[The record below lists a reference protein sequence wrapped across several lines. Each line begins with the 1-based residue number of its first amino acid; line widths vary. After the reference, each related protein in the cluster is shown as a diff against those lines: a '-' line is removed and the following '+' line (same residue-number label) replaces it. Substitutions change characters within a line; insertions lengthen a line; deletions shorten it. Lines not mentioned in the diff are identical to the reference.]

1 MRHFEDRVQVQAQ
14 VYTNFKF
21 LEYQMCK
28 QENKLLEN
36 VQLTKE
42 ACALVHYVL
51 NATQHTDTCTF
62 GEHEL
67 TLTAAIQNLPRNRFL
82 I

>member
-1 MRHFEDRVQVQAQ
+1 MMGHFEGRVQVQAQ
-14 VYTNFKF
+14 IYTNFKF

-42 ACALVHYVL
+42 ACALVHYIL
-51 NATQHTDTCTF
+51 NAT
-62 GEHEL
+62 
-67 TLTAAIQNLPRNRFL
+67 
-82 I
+82 